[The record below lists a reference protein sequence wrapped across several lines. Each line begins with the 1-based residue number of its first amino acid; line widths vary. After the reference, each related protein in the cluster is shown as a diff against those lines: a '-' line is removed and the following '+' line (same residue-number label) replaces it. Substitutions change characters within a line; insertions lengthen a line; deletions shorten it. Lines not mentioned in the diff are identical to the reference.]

1 MSRVGHDQLVAGAPN
16 AKVALLRW
24 QNIKNI
30 KVKKR
35 TCLRQITERA
45 VNRNRPMHRRKK
57 SLAMYRKNRMRYK
70 ARKYTIWN

>member
-1 MSRVGHDQLVAGAPN
+1 MSRVEHDQLVAGAPD

-35 TCLRQITERA
+35 TCLRRITERA
-45 VNRNRPMHRRKK
+45 GKPMHYDKSRQRCICKSRRQ
-57 SLAMYRKNRMRYK
+57 YEV
-70 ARKYTIWN
+70 RKY

>member
-1 MSRVGHDQLVAGAPN
+1 MTFAFGAPN

-45 VNRNRPMHRRKK
+45 VNGNRPMHRRKK
-57 SLAMYRKNRMRYK
+57 SLAMYIKNRRRYK
-70 ARKYTIWN
+70 ARKY